1 MESAVSKVA
10 TGIQGLDEVLQ
21 GGVLPTHSILI
32 SGGPGSGKT
41 TLGMH
46 FLVEE
51 TEGESLFVTLGETA
65 DQLRKNAAR
74 LHLALD
80 GVEVLDLSPGGAEE
94 DGDTYSLLESWDV
107 EGTAIHDQ
115 IVKRARELQPARIF
129 IDSVSHMR
137 YLSSDTFQYRKQVMS
152 MLRKLTSTGATV
164 LFTSEQTRNTEDEA
178 LSFLS
183 DGIIDL
189 QHEAHGR
196 LCQIKKLR
204 GSGFVE
210 GTHYYSIHERGLTLY
225 PRLLPGEHGRH
236 FELNAIGS
244 GVPELDELTRG
255 GIERGT
261 VTLVTG
267 PTGVGKTTMAAQFMK
282 EAASRGEHSVI
293 YNFDEGAA
301 TFFLRCDSIG
311 LPARQMTETGNLR
324 FESIEPLHYNPDQ
337 FANVVRHDVEK
348 NNARLVL
355 LDSLSGYRQSVRGED
370 LQERVHALCRYLV
383 NMGVTVL
390 LISETFSI
398 TGEEARVTE
407 HEVSYLA
414 DTIILLRYLELSG
427 EIRKTIGVLKKR
439 TGDFEKTLREFEISR
454 FGLKVGEPLT
464 SLRGILTGMPE
475 MLEDR
480 ERGH

>member
-164 LFTSEQTRNTEDEA
+164 LFTSEQTR
-178 LSFLS
+178 
-183 DGIIDL
+183 
-189 QHEAHGR
+189 
-196 LCQIKKLR
+196 
-204 GSGFVE
+204 
-210 GTHYYSIHERGLTLY
+210 
-225 PRLLPGEHGRH
+225 
-236 FELNAIGS
+236 
-244 GVPELDELTRG
+244 
-255 GIERGT
+255 
-261 VTLVTG
+261 
-267 PTGVGKTTMAAQFMK
+267 KTK
-282 EAASRGEHSVI
+282 H
-293 YNFDEGAA
+293 
-301 TFFLRCDSIG
+301 
-311 LPARQMTETGNLR
+311 
-324 FESIEPLHYNPDQ
+324 
-337 FANVVRHDVEK
+337 
-348 NNARLVL
+348 
-355 LDSLSGYRQSVRGED
+355 
-370 LQERVHALCRYLV
+370 
-383 NMGVTVL
+383 
-390 LISETFSI
+390 
-398 TGEEARVTE
+398 
-407 HEVSYLA
+407 
-414 DTIILLRYLELSG
+414 
-427 EIRKTIGVLKKR
+427 
-439 TGDFEKTLREFEISR
+439 
-454 FGLKVGEPLT
+454 
-464 SLRGILTGMPE
+464 
-475 MLEDR
+475 
-480 ERGH
+480 